1 MGDLVLQPS
10 ASWTV
15 MPVSWAGV
23 VSVPREHSAV
33 KPASWAG
40 VVAVPG
46 EHSAAK
52 PALDGQDAL
61 YVASHSSRVGSSNRK
76 LASDSRKAVVM
87 HSEADQGGGVVSE
100 ILPLQCGNRAVR
112 IMTAIEQGRPSA
124 PNRANS
130 CSAASVCTT

>member
-1 MGDLVLQPS
+1 MEAQALYVLDGHACLLGGGRLRPTGALGGQACLLGGDD
-10 ASWTV
+10 
-15 MPVSWAGV
+15 
-23 VSVPREHSAV
+23 PR
-33 KPASWAG
+33 
-40 VVAVPG
+40 PG

-87 HSEADQGGGVVSE
+87 HSKADQGVGVVSE
-100 ILPLQCGNRAVR
+100 ILPLQCGNKAVR

-130 CSAASVCTT
+130 CSAASVCTD

>member
-1 MGDLVLQPS
+1 
-10 ASWTV
+10 
-15 MPVSWAGV
+15 MPVSCAGV
-23 VSVPREHSAV
+23 VAVPRGHSAV

-87 HSEADQGGGVVSE
+87 HSKADQGEGVVSE
-100 ILPLQCGNRAVR
+100 ILPLQYGNRAVR